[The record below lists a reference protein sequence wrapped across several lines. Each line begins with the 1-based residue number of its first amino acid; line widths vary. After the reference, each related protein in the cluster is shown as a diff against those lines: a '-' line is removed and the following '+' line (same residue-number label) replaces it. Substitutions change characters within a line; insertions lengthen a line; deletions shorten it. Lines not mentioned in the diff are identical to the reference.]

1 MENCFHSITR
11 FIRAEDVVPVRVT
24 HLPNREV
31 PILGM
36 SLNFEFQ
43 KFSGLLVSFKFA
55 LAYLQGK
62 KNKKGK
68 LELNLKIR
76 EIKIK

>member
-1 MENCFHSITR
+1 LENCFHSITR

-24 HLPNREV
+24 HLPNRV
-31 PILGM
+31 IPILGM

-55 LAYLQGK
+55 LAYLQDK
-62 KNKKGK
+62 K
-68 LELNLKIR
+68 KIR
-76 EIKIK
+76 VELKK